1 MGAKEPGGR
10 PLSSEGEWADLK
22 GKVILVVDDEPL
34 NLKMMQALLSREGC
48 QVLSARSGREA
59 LTLAEQRPDL
69 ILLDIMMPEL
79 NGLDTCRLLKEKEDL
94 RDIPIVFLSAL
105 HDTETKTEGL
115 RLGGVDFI
123 AKPFQR
129 EELLARV
136 RNHLT
141 LKEQKERLKAYT
153 QKLEHMVEQRTRQ
166 LVHADRLS
174 TLGTLVAVVA
184 HEINNPLQAVMSHT
198 DLLFLD
204 LESVKEKAERIADGT
219 LKKDLSEFCQSIEGA
234 LQEIQKGCRR
244 LQKNIR
250 QLKQFGKR
258 GDEKPVVMS
267 IKQPIEDALAIMQ
280 ARLKSGVTLD
290 LNLPDRLQV
299 MGNPLQLSQVFIN
312 LIQNALDAMDGR
324 QGRLDISA
332 AAEGGLIRVDF
343 KDSGPGIPPDLWGKV
358 FHPFFTTK
366 GEKEGTGLGLFIS
379 RLIVENHR
387 GSLELIPRAEA
398 GAWFR
403 ITLPQVSAE
412 TALTGP
418 LRS

>member
-387 GSLELIPRAEA
+387 GSLELIPHAEA